1 VDCHGPRYMQ
11 FFTHITKLYSTM
23 HHGHATYQALS
34 CWSLAVEACIQ
45 SQCHPCGW
53 WHKCGKWTRFF
64 LCVFNSLA
72 TQLNAHYVTHQTGT
86 WRVHNKGR
94 KRLSATPINYCSEN
108 HTVWL
113 VYLMSG
119 IKVLIYQ
126 SPLNKNCVLVHQ
138 PHFRRWYSKYT
149 RPQ

>member
-1 VDCHGPRYMQ
+1 MVQ
-11 FFTHITKLYSTM
+11 STCSFSQTLQNYAAPCIM
-23 HHGHATYQALS
+23 AMPYLRHWS

-45 SQCHPCGW
+45 SQWHPCGRW
-53 WHKCGKWTRFF
+53 RKCGTWTRFF

-72 TQLNAHYVTHQTGT
+72 TQLNAHYVTHQTGI
-86 WRVHNKGR
+86 WRVHNKGHN
-94 KRLSATPINYCSEN
+94 RLSPTPIIYCSEN

-119 IKVLIYQ
+119 TKGTIYQ
-126 SPLNKNCVLVHQ
+126 SPLNKKLILNHQ
-138 PHFRRWYSKYT
+138 PHFRRWYNKYT